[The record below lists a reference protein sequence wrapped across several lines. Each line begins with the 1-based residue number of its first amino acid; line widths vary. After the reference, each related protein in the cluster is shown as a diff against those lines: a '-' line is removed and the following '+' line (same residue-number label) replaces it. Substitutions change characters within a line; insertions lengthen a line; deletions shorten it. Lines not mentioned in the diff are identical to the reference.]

1 MIRFPGRRTFEENP
15 GMNPFPSL
23 SAPLNLLLV
32 VLLLSPAVQAQSA
45 PIDEAQLRKRT
56 EDMLRQY
63 RGQRAVPI
71 RATASLEQALHQY
84 LVAEIAGQRG
94 NEAGAIE
101 SLTLLA
107 KRSGDP
113 RIARRALELAFQ
125 TRQQDRAMEA
135 ASLWISMEPES
146 TLARQAMAVLLV
158 NQGSLD
164 TAKSSMKQLLQDA
177 ARAPALY
184 MQLNQL
190 LARFPDRPAVVEAMK
205 ELSAV
210 QPELPHS
217 SFSLAV
223 ALASNQESVGALV
236 AARRALEKDP
246 AFQPAA
252 ILVGQ
257 LLRESSAAAAR
268 THFESFLRSQSDAV
282 EVRLAYARLLAGE
295 RAYPEA
301 AEQYR
306 RLAEFRPTDPEM
318 PYALGLVAQQSGD
331 LSGADAAFRRALE
344 MNVRDRNPLWMSLG
358 QVEESRSNWNAAL
371 AWYERIEG
379 DEYFI
384 ASRLK
389 MAGIIAKQKD
399 LPAAR
404 AFLREFAAAG
414 GDQAVQFVLAE
425 AQLLRD
431 SRDYMSAKSV
441 LSEGL
446 ARIPDS
452 PELLY
457 DRAMVLEKL
466 NDFDG
471 LERDLRKVIS
481 VKPDHAHAY
490 NALGYTLADRNI
502 RLSEALKLI
511 EKAVALSPRDGFIL
525 DSLGWVHFRLG
536 NLERAIS
543 ILRQAYSLRSDPEI
557 AAHLG
562 EALWTAGQKEEAGRL
577 IEANRAK
584 HPGSE
589 SLDALARRMAQ

>member
-1 MIRFPGRRTFEENP
+1 MT
-15 GMNPFPSL
+15 
-23 SAPLNLLLV
+23 
-32 VLLLSPAVQAQSA
+32 
-45 PIDEAQLRKRT
+45 
-56 EDMLRQY
+56 
-63 RGQRAVPI
+63 
-71 RATASLEQALHQY
+71 
-84 LVAEIAGQRG
+84 
-94 NEAGAIE
+94 
-101 SLTLLA
+101 
-107 KRSGDP
+107 
-113 RIARRALELAFQ
+113 
-125 TRQQDRAMEA
+125 
-135 ASLWISMEPES
+135 
-146 TLARQAMAVLLV
+146 
-158 NQGSLD
+158 
-164 TAKSSMKQLLQDA
+164 
-177 ARAPALY
+177 
-184 MQLNQL
+184 
-190 LARFPDRPAVVEAMK
+190 
-205 ELSAV
+205 
-210 QPELPHS
+210 
-217 SFSLAV
+217 
-223 ALASNQESVGALV
+223 
-236 AARRALEKDP
+236 
-246 AFQPAA
+246 
-252 ILVGQ
+252 
-257 LLRESSAAAAR
+257 
-268 THFESFLRSQSDAV
+268 
-282 EVRLAYARLLAGE
+282 
-295 RAYPEA
+295 
-301 AEQYR
+301 
-306 RLAEFRPTDPEM
+306 
-318 PYALGLVAQQSGD
+318 
-331 LSGADAAFRRALE
+331 
-344 MNVRDRNPLWMSLG
+344 LG

-536 NLERAIS
+536 NLERAIG